1 MERDRPA
8 QKGLRRADVD
18 RPMMPYGSKALGRP
32 HEAGERN
39 RCNPQNEYREKG
51 WQRGRALSPG
61 QQARKRHSQYAHNEE
76 DRGSGRIQPQ
86 AWVPPRRRGNQRQ
99 GQESADGIS
108 RARKDE
114 RRCERNGEDQRT
126 CEPGPRAR
134 RKQRK
139 SDDGQ
144 RRAVNSVDCPR
155 RRIFVG
161 PQLQRERQ
169 NAGDNQQDAIHRQKR
184 GLLLN
189 HKRVLSSIS
198 RPSVSS
204 LGRSASFNSVSRH
217 VNGRVAQ
224 SGRPKE
230 WRITFRSD
238 RGAIQALAETK

>member
-1 MERDRPA
+1 MKPVSETAATPKTNIARRDGEGGAP
-8 QKGLRRADVD
+8 
-18 RPMMPYGSKALGRP
+18 SALGSRRGSATANMP
-32 HEAGERN
+32 TTRKIAARAASSRKLGSHHVAAAT
-39 RCNPQNEYREKG
+39 K
-51 WQRGRALSPG
+51 GRARS
-61 QQARKRHSQYAHNEE
+61 
-76 DRGSGRIQPQ
+76 
-86 AWVPPRRRGNQRQ
+86 
-99 GQESADGIS
+99 SADGIS

-169 NAGDNQQDAIHRQKR
+169 NAGDNQQDTIHRQKR

-230 WRITFRSD
+230 WRITFPSD